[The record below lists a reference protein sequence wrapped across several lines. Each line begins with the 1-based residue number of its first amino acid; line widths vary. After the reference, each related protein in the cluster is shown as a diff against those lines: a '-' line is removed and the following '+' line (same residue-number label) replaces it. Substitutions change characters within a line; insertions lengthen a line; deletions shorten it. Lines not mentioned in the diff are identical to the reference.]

1 MECRYELFD
10 HTADIGVRVF
20 GATLPELV
28 EPAGQGLYTVIGV
41 LYAGDAAEPLRF
53 EGSGDE
59 PALLLRDY
67 LAELLR
73 LFEMEQQIV
82 TAVRIEEFSHS
93 RLAIAARM
101 CQVDR
106 TRSKYEREVKA
117 ITYHE
122 LQIRPVSGGY
132 EATYIVDI

>member
-1 MECRYELFD
+1 MESRYELFD
-10 HTADIGVRVF
+10 HTADVGVRVF
-20 GATLPELV
+20 GAMLPDLV
-28 EPAGQGLYTVIGV
+28 EPAGQGLYAVIGD
-41 LYAGDAAEPLRF
+41 LLAGNATEPLHF
-53 EGSGDE
+53 AISGEE

-82 TAVRIEEFSHS
+82 TAVTVEEFSNSHIAVTA
-93 RLAIAARM
+93 RL
-101 CQVDR
+101 CHVDR
-106 TRSKYEREVKA
+106 TRSQYEHEVKA